1 MPTLNW
7 IGKEAVVKH
16 HKEVPFRLLE
26 PVPELSCGPADTG
39 NLIVQGDNLHE
50 GRAIYLLYNGILK
63 DKSVAG
69 GNVLTG
75 PVFDALPQFA
85 GSKVIYAAANRMG
98 ARAAREGITFK
109 QTPYALEV

>member
-1 MPTLNW
+1 MRDITTVDLQEFSHSLWRGNDERTP
-7 IGKEAVVKH
+7 
-16 HKEVPFRLLE
+16 LL
-26 PVPELSCGPADTG
+26 G
-39 NLIVQGDNLHE
+39 IHQ

-63 DKSVAG
+63 DRSVAG

-75 PVFDALPQFA
+75 PVFDVLPKFP
-85 GSKVIYAAANRMG
+85 GPKVIYAAANRIG